1 MRTDWK
7 TCFSGQAYGP
17 ICGYLGGGG
26 TWYYDGCSDVWT
38 RSYGFGVRR
47 GSGYGH
53 EWCNGNGSGVGNDGE
68 YGRGGGDGDGG
79 GLSSSHGT
87 GNGSGTI

>member
-7 TCFSGQAYGP
+7 TCFSGQAAYGP

-38 RSYGFGVRR
+38 RSYG
-47 GSGYGH
+47 
-53 EWCNGNGSGVGNDGE
+53 SGVDNGGE
-68 YGRGGGDGDGG
+68 YGRGGGDGHGG
-79 GLSSSHGT
+79 GLSSSRGT
-87 GNGSGTI
+87 GNGAGTV